1 MNKSFKWLNLLF
13 ESSLGLMNGA
23 KDMEVGMDWGEAWGK
38 WSSFRNQVHKAENQV
53 DQSVIHLFSCVSSP
67 KEMVT
72 SDFCESQRERKPFK
86 WASNCGLEEMPYK
99 KSMSNFPLTSKY
111 TQHISTSNQNIN
123 ILLDF
128 KCPLTAVHIACVCSL
143 PGIFCDSW
151 QKYKRRP
158 PFCGQFAFFPSHLP
172 PCFTRKSLSH
182 MEWTPISIY
191 ICPQK

>member
-1 MNKSFKWLNLLF
+1 MYKSFKWLNLLF

-23 KDMEVGMDWGEAWGK
+23 KDMEVGIDWGETWRK
-38 WSSFRNQVHKAENQV
+38 WSSLFRNQSHNAENQV

-67 KEMVT
+67 KEMLISV
-72 SDFCESQRERKPFK
+72 FCESQRERKPFK

-128 KCPLTAVHIACVCSL
+128 KCPLTALHIACACSL

-158 PFCGQFAFFPSHLP
+158 PLCGQLTFFFPHLP
-172 PCFTRKSLSH
+172 LSFTRKSLSH
-182 MEWTPISIY
+182 ME
-191 ICPQK
+191 